1 MARAESSLVINRP
14 IDAVFAY
21 LADIAKGMEWQS
33 ELLEVQQTSDGPV
46 GIGTNLREIRRL
58 LGRNMETSFTITDFD
73 SESKLGFKS
82 TSGPIPMR
90 AYYCLDIV
98 SREAVSG
105 EAIKPEGSG
114 DATRVTMTVEAELT
128 GIFKMTEPLVVHSAK
143 RQMDADIAKLKE
155 ILEANN

>member
-33 ELLEVQQTSDGPV
+33 KLLEVQQTSDGPV

-73 SESKLGFKS
+73 PESKLGFKS

-90 AYYCLDIV
+90 AYYSLESV
-98 SREAVSG
+98 S
-105 EAIKPEGSG
+105 PEGVNQEGSV
-114 DATRVTMTVEAELT
+114 DATRVNMTVEAELT

-155 ILEANN
+155 ILEAGN

>member
-58 LGRNMETSFTITDFD
+58 LGRNMETS
-73 SESKLGFKS
+73 
-82 TSGPIPMR
+82 
-90 AYYCLDIV
+90 
-98 SREAVSG
+98 
-105 EAIKPEGSG
+105 
-114 DATRVTMTVEAELT
+114 
-128 GIFKMTEPLVVHSAK
+128 
-143 RQMDADIAKLKE
+143 
-155 ILEANN
+155 